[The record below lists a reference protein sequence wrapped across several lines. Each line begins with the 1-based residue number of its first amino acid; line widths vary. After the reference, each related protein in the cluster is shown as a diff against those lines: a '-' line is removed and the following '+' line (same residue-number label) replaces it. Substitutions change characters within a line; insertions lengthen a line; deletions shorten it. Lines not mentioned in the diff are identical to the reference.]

1 MAAMNMNREQFDEM
15 IRSGKTFLVDY
26 WAPWCGYCRKI
37 EVAYEAVSETW
48 GRSIPVAK
56 INIDEEEQ
64 LSDSQGIEIIPT
76 LVLYKDGKAA
86 ATLRVPES
94 RDMIEQFLTDSL
106 EAASETSDPE
116 PSRVYDT
123 VIIGGGPAGYTAAL
137 YAARAGLDT
146 IVVEKLSAG
155 GQMALTHQIDNYPG
169 FEDGIDGYT
178 LAEK

>member
-37 EVAYEAVSETW
+37 EAAYEAVSETW

-86 ATLRVPES
+86 ATLRVPEP
-94 RDMIEQFLTDSL
+94 RDM
-106 EAASETSDPE
+106 TS
-116 PSRVYDT
+116 S
-123 VIIGGGPAGYTAAL
+123 
-137 YAARAGLDT
+137 
-146 IVVEKLSAG
+146 S
-155 GQMALTHQIDNYPG
+155 
-169 FEDGIDGYT
+169 
-178 LAEK
+178 

>member
-37 EVAYEAVSETW
+37 EAAYEAVSETW

-94 RDMIEQFLTDSL
+94 TQ
-106 EAASETSDPE
+106 P
-116 PSRVYDT
+116 
-123 VIIGGGPAGYTAAL
+123 TA
-137 YAARAGLDT
+137 
-146 IVVEKLSAG
+146 SAG
-155 GQMALTHQIDNYPG
+155 RLQANCPSIRKPTRWRLKSSPG
-169 FEDGIDGYT
+169 SFSRKT
-178 LAEK
+178 PPPRSPVP

>member
-86 ATLRVPES
+86 ATLRF
-94 RDMIEQFLTDSL
+94 R
-106 EAASETSDPE
+106 
-116 PSRVYDT
+116 
-123 VIIGGGPAGYTAAL
+123 
-137 YAARAGLDT
+137 
-146 IVVEKLSAG
+146 
-155 GQMALTHQIDNYPG
+155 NPG
-169 FEDGIDGYT
+169 T
-178 LAEK
+178 

>member
-37 EVAYEAVSETW
+37 EAAYEAVSETW
-48 GRSIPVAK
+48 GRSIPVVK

-76 LVLYKDGKAA
+76 LVLYKEGRAT

-94 RDMIEQFLTDSL
+94 RDMIEQFLKASL
-106 EAASETSDPE
+106 ESAGETSDPE
-116 PSRVYDT
+116 PSRVYDA
-123 VIIGGGPAGYTAAL
+123 VIIGGGPAD
-137 YAARAGLDT
+137 R
-146 IVVEKLSAG
+146 KSAV
-155 GQMALTHQIDNYPG
+155 
-169 FEDGIDGYT
+169 
-178 LAEK
+178 